1 MKTDKKGNIKLNFKS
16 IKDKLVAIM
25 IGIAAIPI
33 LVLGI
38 ASLTEFTISSDKEFK
53 KSGTSLGQSVKENVN
68 SKFNTVEQAMNYIIN
83 NNKFDESEES
93 NKKINQDFELFK
105 EGNKDIV
112 TAYYYSENSKKF
124 LMYPYEEMP
133 QADYTTREWY
143 VKAKEANGEFAITD
157 VYQDITSKEYVVTI
171 SKNVIKDNKLVGV
184 LCADVNLTSIAK
196 SISNIKYGEKGILE
210 IVDKK
215 GTTIAHT
222 NSEYIGNNNITKN
235 SKWNNILNTNEDFI
249 DMDIDKVEYKVN
261 FTTLDKIGWKIL
273 LQIPQSELKA
283 TQKDYKV
290 VLFATSIVLLVLVI
304 IIGRIFSIRLAKNI
318 VNLKKAIGKTA
329 TGDFSEKIS
338 IPTGDELE
346 ELAISFNDM
355 QENVSKLIYDV
366 DNSIKEVNSTSANLS
381 SMSEEVSSAISQVAD
396 TIGEISKG
404 SMESAQNLEILSSN
418 LEDVS
423 TEINT
428 INTESKNINNLA
440 IDTNNLSKEGLEM
453 IKTIMDK
460 SSQTKESTIDVSN
473 VVSTVAESVQ
483 SIAFMNE
490 AIAKITEQTN
500 LLALNA
506 AIEAARAGE
515 AGKGFA
521 VVADEIRKLAE
532 QTAQSAK
539 EIDKTIKDVSTNVDR
554 AVYQVEETS
563 KAVKSQEESV
573 LNAESIFNSIL
584 SSINDLTNKLE
595 RITIGVGEV
604 TSKKDSIVNQVQNL
618 SAIGEETA
626 AGTEEVSASSE
637 EVAASSDEFVGYA
650 NRLKGL
656 SSHLNEEIKKFKLK

>member
-1 MKTDKKGNIKLNFKS
+1 MKANKKVDIKLKFRS
-16 IKDKLVAIM
+16 IKNKLVAIM
-25 IGIAAIPI
+25 ISIAAIPI

-38 ASLTEFTISSDKEFK
+38 SSLTGFTISSNNEFK
-53 KSGTSLGQSVKENVN
+53 KSGISLGQSVKENVN
-68 SKFNTVEQAMNYIIN
+68 SKFNTVEEVMDYIIN
-83 NNKFDESEES
+83 NNTFDDTEES
-93 NKKINQDFELFK
+93 NRKINEDFELFK

-112 TAYYYSENSKKF
+112 TAYYYSENSKNF
-124 LMYPYEEMP
+124 VMYPYEDMP
-133 QADYTTREWY
+133 KSDYTTRDWY
-143 VKAKEANGEFAITD
+143 IKAKEAKDKFGITD
-157 VYQDITSKEYVVTI
+157 VYEDISNKEYVVTI
-171 SKNVIKDNKLVGV
+171 SKTVVKDNKFLGV
-184 LCADVNLTSIAK
+184 LCADFNLSSIAK
-196 SISNIKYGEKGILE
+196 SISNIKYGENGILA
-210 IVDKK
+210 IFDQN
-215 GTTIAHT
+215 GTVIAHT
-222 NSEYIGNNNITKN
+222 NSEYIGNNNITNN
-235 SKWNNILNTNEDFI
+235 SQWNNILNVNEDFI
-249 DMDIDKVEYKVN
+249 DMNIEGSEYKVN

-273 LQIPQSELKA
+273 LEIPESEFKEA
-283 TQKDYKV
+283 QKSYKI
-290 VLFATSIVLLVLVI
+290 VLFITAIILLTLAI
-304 IIGRIFSIRLAKNI
+304 ILGRVFSIKLAKNI
-318 VNLKKAIGKTA
+318 IKIKKAIGKTA

-338 IPTGDELE
+338 ILTGDELE
-346 ELAISFNDM
+346 ELAVSFNDM
-355 QENVSKLIYDV
+355 QENVSGLIYNI
-366 DNSIKEVNSTSANLS
+366 DNSIKEVNDTSVNLS

-428 INTESKNINNLA
+428 INTASKNINNLA
-440 IDTNNLSKEGLEM
+440 IDTNNLSKEGLDM

-473 VVSTVAESVQ
+473 VVSIVAESVQ

-539 EIDKTIKDVSTNVDR
+539 EIDKTIKTVSTNVDR
-554 AVYQVEETS
+554 AVYQVKETS
-563 KAVKSQEESV
+563 KAVQSQEESV
-573 LNAESIFNSIL
+573 LNAENIFNNILLSID
-584 SSINDLTNKLE
+584 DLTNKLE
-595 RITIGVGEV
+595 EITSGVEEV
-604 TSKKDSIVNQVQNL
+604 TLKKDNIVNQVQNL

-637 EVAASSDEFVGYA
+637 EVSASTDEFVKYA
-650 NRLKGL
+650 GELKEL
-656 SSHLNEEIKKFKLK
+656 SNSLNDEIQQFKLK

>member
-1 MKTDKKGNIKLNFKS
+1 MRKDKKINIKLKS
-16 IKDKLVAIM
+16 IKNKLVAIM
-25 IGIAAIPI
+25 ISIAAIPI

-38 ASLTEFTISSDKEFK
+38 ASLTEFKISSNKEFE
-53 KSGTSLGQSVKENVN
+53 KSGISLGQSVKENVN
-68 SKFNTVEQAMNYIIN
+68 SKFDIVEEGMDYIIN
-83 NNKFDESEES
+83 NNKFDDSEES
-93 NKKINQDFELFK
+93 NKKINQDFELFT
-105 EGNKDIV
+105 EGNKDII
-112 TAYYYSENSKKF
+112 TTYYYSANSKKF
-124 LMYPYEEMP
+124 LMYPYDEMP
-133 QADYTTREWY
+133 DIDYTTRNWY
-143 VKAKEANGEFAITD
+143 VKAKEAKDTFGLTD
-157 VYQDITSKEYVVTI
+157 VYEDITTKEYVVTI
-171 SKNVIKDNKLVGV
+171 SKTVVKDNKFCGI
-184 LCADVNLTSIAK
+184 LCVDFNLSSIAK
-196 SISNIKYGEKGILE
+196 SIASIKYGENGILAMY
-210 IVDKK
+210 DQK
-215 GTTIAHT
+215 GTVIAHT
-222 NSEYIGNNNITKN
+222 NSEYIGDNNITKN
-235 SKWNNILNTNEDFI
+235 SKWNTILNTDADFI
-249 DMDIDKVEYKVN
+249 TMDIDGAPYEVN
-261 FTTLDKIGWKIL
+261 FATLDKFGWKIL
-273 LQIPQSELKA
+273 LGTPDAEFKQS
-283 TQKDYKV
+283 QSDYKM
-290 VLFATSIVLLVLVI
+290 VLFVTAIVLLTIVI
-304 IIGRIFSIRLAKNI
+304 ILGRVFSIKLSKNI
-318 VNLKKAIGKTA
+318 IKIKKAIGKTA
-329 TGDFSEKIS
+329 TGDFSEQIS
-338 IPTGDELE
+338 ISTGDELE
-346 ELAISFNDM
+346 ELAMSFNDM

-366 DNSIKEVNSTSANLS
+366 DNSIKEVNSTSVNLS

-404 SMESAQNLEILSSN
+404 SMESAKNLEVLSSN

-428 INTESKNINNLA
+428 INTASKNINNLA
-440 IDTNNLSKEGLEM
+440 INTNDLGKEGLEM

-515 AGKGFA
+515 SGRGFA

-563 KAVKSQEESV
+563 KAVQSQEESV
-573 LNAESIFNSIL
+573 LNAEKIFNSIL

-595 RITIGVGEV
+595 KITSGVEEV
-604 TSKKDSIVNQVQNL
+604 TLKKDNIVNQVQNI

-650 NRLKGL
+650 NKLKEL
-656 SSHLNEEIKKFKLK
+656 SSHLNKEIQKFKLK